1 MACVR
6 SDTAHSDNSIVRELK
21 KRPPATMRACVRTDS
36 RFSLVWKSSCRAG
49 LVGRNSETLS
59 KLAFMQSPRQG
70 SSSATVLECEL
81 LFCRCACS
89 CVNSSGQFAARSRSE
104 YPSHHPVCQVI
115 VPASSRHG
123 VEASIHHII
132 LCARYKPRTPPKA
145 LKSIG
150 RYEVCLKAA
159 CCIGEAALNVWY
171 DRKRNDIIAN
181 ERSRCVLHTRTCR
194 TACGLGCSSTLA
206 TPW

>member
-6 SDTAHSDNSIVRELK
+6 SDTAHSDNGIVRELK
-21 KRPPATMRACVRTDS
+21 KRPPATMRACVVCAQTRGSRWSGRVHVERDS
-36 RFSLVWKSSCRAG
+36 WAGTARRFPNSHSCNHH
-49 LVGRNSETLS
+49 GRGAQVRRCWSVS
-59 KLAFMQSPRQG
+59 YAF
-70 SSSATVLECEL
+70 V
-81 LFCRCACS
+81 
-89 CVNSSGQFAARSRSE
+89 AARVRVS
-104 YPSHHPVCQVI
+104 I